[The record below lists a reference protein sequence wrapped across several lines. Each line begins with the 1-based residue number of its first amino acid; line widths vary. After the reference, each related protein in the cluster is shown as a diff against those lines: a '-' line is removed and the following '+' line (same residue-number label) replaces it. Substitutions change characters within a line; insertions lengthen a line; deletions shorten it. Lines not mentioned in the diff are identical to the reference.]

1 MLFALA
7 LGAMFGAAGV
17 VLVQQ
22 WLRGTLSGTG
32 IASGARASAVLHGD
46 RFPRLA
52 PPTRT
57 LR

>member
-22 WLRGTLSGTG
+22 WLHGTLSGTG
-32 IASGARASAVLHGD
+32 TASGARGSAVLRGD

>member
-7 LGAMFGAAGV
+7 LGVMFGAAGV

-22 WLRGTLSGTG
+22 WLRGSVVAPRLE
-32 IASGARASAVLHGD
+32 AAGD

-52 PPTRT
+52 PPVRS